1 MDPNFENFN
10 KRGEPGKK
18 IGVGETK
25 KGEKIFKVKGGE
37 PNFKSNLGIQKGT
50 KWGLSETN

>member
-37 PNFKSNLGIQKGT
+37 PNFKSNLGIEKDKNGE
-50 KWGLSETN
+50 S